1 MNLRKIEWSVFY
13 NLMVYVMVGCNL
25 LIKFVFFLGFNFGVM
40 GCMILLGNV
49 SGVVVGIGLF
59 VSIIL
64 KYCWWWWFNKVYVIW
79 YIIIFL
85 C

>member
-1 MNLRKIEWSVFY
+1 
-13 NLMVYVMVGCNL
+13 
-25 LIKFVFFLGFNFGVM
+25 M